1 MCYIDFLIFVFFIF
15 SDSTSQISVMSGLA
29 ASLPCSLKS
38 SVPDDKV
45 RLVLWFKD
53 AEEKPIYTLDA
64 RGDYDLN

>member
-1 MCYIDFLIFVFFIF
+1 
-15 SDSTSQISVMSGLA
+15 MSGLA

-64 RGDYDLN
+64 RGDYKLNKFA